1 MRQLWVLLFC
11 LMATSCANTGISLG
25 VGTGFGFGG
34 RHGGVNIGVGGTI
47 PVSTTFGGIHSSA
60 QVPAG
65 LMTQEASSALKKI
78 NQLRK
83 NQQIGSLKVNSSL
96 QAFAEKRAQE
106 LSQKYSHQ
114 RPDGRLA
121 NDQLQGGTLNVE
133 LIAKTNS
140 LSADEAIAA
149 WRKQSSRLVE
159 NTFNAAGIAAYS
171 HQETTYWV
179 LILGDEKSV
188 AVY

>member
-34 RHGGVNIGVGGTI
+34 RHGGVNIGFGGTI

-114 RPDGRLA
+114 QPDGRLA